1 MDWDCSYL
9 LNIHTYMHT
18 QGTPTVTTTKIRKII
33 ESNKH
38 IFLFY
43 IKHKETICTSQD
55 GLSPVD
61 PHLEP

>member
-18 QGTPTVTTTKIRKII
+18 RGTPTVTTTKIRKII

-38 IFLFY
+38 IFFY
-43 IKHKETICTSQD
+43 FILSIKRQYALARMACPLWILT
-55 GLSPVD
+55 
-61 PHLEP
+61 